1 MKPYVKLLWR
11 GSITMAKKSF
21 KIRGNLAEALDD
33 TVSSAKNNA
42 GELHI
47 EVIPLRKISLDPD
60 NPRDLAL
67 NFADLYSGTLENDPQ
82 KVRKTS
88 EKEALS
94 SMVKSIIEQGVI
106 NPIVVY
112 KHGDQYRL
120 IAGERRTLASI
131 LAKREDI
138 PSKVLTT
145 KPDPLKLSLLQWIE
159 NIEREDLTLWERL
172 RNLEKI
178 ITAFANSKDVEI
190 TSVTPTALSQVIGCS
205 LQQGVNY
212 RHLLTASSEL
222 RKHIQNGEIKNIE
235 KAAFIAKSSQNT
247 QVTLIQACVDGA
259 TLSELKKLERDLQK
273 RPKNLSRNQPIM
285 RINFGFTTNIK
296 VAKTLLDSVLKNKEF
311 LSYGQQLGA
320 IQWDNHKSIAGAF
333 KQLIKLLEQA

>member
-1 MKPYVKLLWR
+1 MV
-11 GSITMAKKSF
+11 KKSF

-67 NFADLYSGTLENDPQ
+67 SFEDLYSGITNDDH
-82 KVRKTS
+82 KSRKLAEIAS
-88 EKEALS
+88 LD

-112 KHGDQYRL
+112 KNGDQYRL

-131 LAKREDI
+131 LAKKEDI
-138 PSKVLTT
+138 PSKVLTA

-178 ITAFANSKDVEI
+178 AAAFANKQNIEI
-190 TSVTPTALSQVIGCS
+190 TDITPTTLSTIVGCS
-205 LQQGVNY
+205 LQQAVNY
-212 RHLLTASSEL
+212 RHLINASPEL
-222 RKHIQNGEIKNIE
+222 KKYIKKGGIKNIE
-235 KAAFIAKSSQNT
+235 KAAFISKSSVENQE
-247 QVTLIQACVDGA
+247 TLIQACIEDA
-259 TLSELKKLERDLQK
+259 TLSELKKLEREFLGS
-273 RPKNLSRNQPIM
+273 PKSILKGRSSM
-285 RINFGFTTNIK
+285 KVNFGFTTNIK
-296 VAKTLLDSVLKNKEF
+296 VAKVILDSVLKHKEF
-311 LSYGQQLGA
+311 HSYSQELGT
-320 IQWDNHKSIAGAF
+320 IQWDNHKSITNAF
-333 KQLIKLLEQA
+333 KQLIKLLEHA

>member
-1 MKPYVKLLWR
+1 MV
-11 GSITMAKKSF
+11 KKSF

-67 NFADLYSGTLENDPQ
+67 SFEDLYSGITNDDHKPR
-82 KVRKTS
+82 KVAEIAS
-88 EKEALS
+88 LD
-94 SMVKSIIEQGVI
+94 SMVKSIIEQGII

-112 KHGDQYRL
+112 KNGDQYRL

-131 LAKREDI
+131 LAKKEDI
-138 PSKVLTT
+138 PSKVLTA

-178 ITAFANSKDVEI
+178 AAAFANKQNIEI
-190 TSVTPTALSQVIGCS
+190 ADITPTTLSRIVGCS
-205 LQQGVNY
+205 LQQAVNY
-212 RHLLTASSEL
+212 RHLINASTEL
-222 RKHIQNGEIKNIE
+222 KKYIKKGGIKNIE
-235 KAAFIAKSSQNT
+235 KAAFISKSSIENQE
-247 QVTLIQACVDGA
+247 TLIQACIEDA
-259 TLSELKKLERDLQK
+259 TLSELKKLERELLGS
-273 RPKNLSRNQPIM
+273 PKSILKGRSATKV
-285 RINFGFTTNIK
+285 NFGFTTNIK
-296 VAKTLLDSVLKNKEF
+296 VAKVILDSVLKHKEF
-311 LSYGQQLGA
+311 HSYSQQLGT
-320 IQWDNHKSIAGAF
+320 IQWDNHKSITNAF
-333 KQLIKLLEQA
+333 KQLIKLLEHE